1 MISALFR
8 LCLAIAALVGL
19 AAPAAAEWH
28 KAESENFVIY
38 SDSSAADIREFAQ
51 RLERYHVAMTKL
63 TGFTP
68 PPPSP
73 SNRVTVYAVG
83 SDRTLKKLYGD
94 TGSSVAGFYI
104 PRAGSSVAF
113 VPNVRLRGSETDF
126 TMIVLLHEYAH
137 HFTISANPYP
147 LPRWMTE
154 GMAEFFAAAKFAP
167 DGAMDIGLPANHRV
181 GELNFADKLSI
192 RELLDYDRYAAGRSR
207 SDAFYGQSW
216 LLFHYV
222 FFNPER
228 GRQYSDYVT
237 RFLRGAPSLEAAEAA
252 FGDLSKLEAE
262 LKNYQRTRR
271 IPAKRFSADLLQIG
285 AIKVTPLSEGMG
297 AMMDV
302 VLQSRRGVDRDE
314 ALAILP
320 EARAVAAR
328 YPEDA
333 GVLAALAEA
342 EYDAGNDAEAIA
354 AADGAIAR
362 DPQQLNA
369 YVQKGYAL
377 FRQGG
382 DADDKAAA
390 YEAAMKPF
398 EALNAIEANHP
409 LPLIYYY
416 RSFAERGSA
425 PDNTARAALRRAS
438 ELAPFD
444 QALRLNLALMQ
455 IGERQHTQARATLAP
470 LAADPHGSG
479 RSARAKQ
486 LMTLLEQT
494 PDGTRLDASALQA
507 QMEAPDAEDTE
518 S

>member
-8 LCLAIAALVGL
+8 LCIAIAALVGL
-19 AAPAAAEWH
+19 TAPAAAEWH

-51 RLERYHVAMTKL
+51 RLERYHVAMTRL
-63 TGFTP
+63 SGFTP

-167 DGAMDIGLPANHRV
+167 DGGMDIGLPANHRV

-192 RELLDYDRYAAGRSR
+192 RELLDYDRYASGRSR
-207 SDAFYGQSW
+207 SDAFYAQSW
-216 LLFHYV
+216 LLFHYLI
-222 FFNPER
+222 FNPQR
-228 GRQYSDYVT
+228 QSQYSDYVN
-237 RFLRGAPSLEAAEAA
+237 RFRRGTPSLEAAEAA
-252 FGDLSKLEAE
+252 FGDLGKLEAE
-262 LKNYQRTRR
+262 LKSYQRNRR
-271 IPAKRFSADLLQIG
+271 IPARRLSADLLPIG
-285 AIKVTPLSEGMG
+285 SVSVTPLSEGMG

-302 VLQSRRGVDRDE
+302 VLQSRRGVDRDK

-320 EARAVAAR
+320 EARDVAAR
-328 YPEDA
+328 YSEDA

-354 AADGAIAR
+354 AADSAIAR
-362 DPQQLNA
+362 DPQQHNA

-377 FRQGG
+377 FRKASE
-382 DADDKAAA
+382 ADDKAAA

-398 EALNAIEANHP
+398 EALNAIEADHP

-425 PDNTARAALRRAS
+425 PDTTARAALRRAS

-455 IGERQHTQARATLAP
+455 IGDRQHTQARATLAP

-494 PDGTRLDASALQA
+494 PDGTRLDASAFKA
-507 QMEAPDAEDTE
+507 QMEAPDAQDAE

>member
-1 MISALFR
+1 M
-8 LCLAIAALVGL
+8 
-19 AAPAAAEWH
+19 
-28 KAESENFVIY
+28 
-38 SDSSAADIREFAQ
+38 
-51 RLERYHVAMTKL
+51 
-63 TGFTP
+63 
-68 PPPSP
+68 
-73 SNRVTVYAVG
+73 
-83 SDRTLKKLYGD
+83 
-94 TGSSVAGFYI
+94 
-104 PRAGSSVAF
+104 
-113 VPNVRLRGSETDF
+113 
-126 TMIVLLHEYAH
+126 
-137 HFTISANPYP
+137 
-147 LPRWMTE
+147 
-154 GMAEFFAAAKFAP
+154 
-167 DGAMDIGLPANHRV
+167 
-181 GELNFADKLSI
+181 
-192 RELLDYDRYAAGRSR
+192 
-207 SDAFYGQSW
+207 
-216 LLFHYV
+216 

-237 RFLRGAPSLEAAEAA
+237 RFLRGTPSLEAAEAA

-271 IPAKRFSADLLQIG
+271 IPAKRFSADLLEIG
-285 AIKVTPLSEGMG
+285 AINVSPLSEGMG

-302 VLQSRRGVDRDE
+302 VLQSRRGVDRDK

-362 DPQQLNA
+362 DPQQQNA

-377 FRQGG
+377 FRQAG

-425 PDNTARAALRRAS
+425 PDNTSRAALRRAS

-455 IGERQHTQARATLAP
+455 IGDRQHTQARATLAP